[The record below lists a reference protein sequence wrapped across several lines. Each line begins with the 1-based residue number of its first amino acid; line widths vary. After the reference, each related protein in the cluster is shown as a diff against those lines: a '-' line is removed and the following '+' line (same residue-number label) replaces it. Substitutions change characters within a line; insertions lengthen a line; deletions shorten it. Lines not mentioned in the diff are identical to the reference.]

1 MVEKREQQLAS
12 LFAQAGVDAL
22 ELSTDE
28 DLAAALMR
36 FSELR
41 KRRLW
46 RA

>member
-1 MVEKREQQLAS
+1 VEKREKQLAES
-12 LFAQAGVDAL
+12 FAHAGVDAL

-28 DLAAALMR
+28 DLASALIR

-41 KRRLW
+41 KRRVW